1 MIYKDAEIYLT
12 ECIHPDFNHLKY
24 LGLDTKKDPNYL
36 GSSVTLKW
44 WINYLGR
51 RYFTKTVLET
61 ITGTMRECCEL
72 EQKYILEHN
81 AVKSPNYF
89 NMNGEKLRSSVEDMP
104 ISLDYL
110 VKTNSEISAD
120 YIRECLG
127 EIRGKVRPYT
137 FARRM
142 LAKNILCI
150 LLYGSLKYNQEE
162 FEYNRHSHY
171 GTCRPEDLEE
181 ILSALAAEEYLDF
194 DSNSIYIQ
202 DKLRENTPVIL
213 SPDHFKVVSIYNN

>member
-1 MIYKDAEIYLT
+1 MIYKNAEIYLT
-12 ECIHPDFNHLKY
+12 ECTHPDFNHLKY

-72 EQKYILEHN
+72 EQRYILEHN
-81 AVKSPNYF
+81 AVRSPNYF
-89 NMNGEKLRSSVEDMP
+89 NMNGEKSRSSVGDMP

-110 VKTNSEISAD
+110 VETNSNVSSD
-120 YIRECLG
+120 YISKCLG
-127 EIRGKVRPYT
+127 NLKGSVKPYT
-137 FARRM
+137 STKRM
-142 LAKNILCI
+142 LAKNILCM
-150 LLYGSLKYNQEE
+150 LLYGSLKYDQKE
-162 FEYNRHSHY
+162 FEYNRHSNY

-181 ILSALAAEEYLDF
+181 ILSALAAKEYLDF

-202 DKLRENTPVIL
+202 DRLRYGIPL
-213 SPDHFKVVSIYNN
+213 SLTPDHFKVVSIYNN